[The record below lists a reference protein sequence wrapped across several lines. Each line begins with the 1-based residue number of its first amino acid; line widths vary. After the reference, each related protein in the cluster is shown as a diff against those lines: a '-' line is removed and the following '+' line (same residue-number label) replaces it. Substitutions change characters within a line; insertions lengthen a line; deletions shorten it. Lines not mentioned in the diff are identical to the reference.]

1 MTDDGLKE
9 KHRKAIIEILAAN
22 ERVERVIL
30 FGSRAMRT
38 HTTTSDVDLA
48 LYGDKLTLT
57 DQAHLSA
64 AIDALPM
71 AQRVDLLL
79 YNKIDNEKL
88 KEHIERYGKE
98 WFRRGRGMSCA
109 ALKDYEQARF

>member
-1 MTDDGLKE
+1 MTDGLKE

-22 ERVERVIL
+22 ERVERVVL

-38 HTTTSDVDLA
+38 YTTTSDVDLA

-109 ALKDYEQARF
+109 ALKDYGQARF